1 MLSRLLFGIY
11 VFYCFEVGLFLV
23 VFPWMDFWRENALLY
38 YFPAI
43 RPLMLNS
50 FFRGA
55 VSGLGLANIILGA
68 AELVAFWSRSRM
80 AKS

>member
-1 MLSRLLFGIY
+1 MLSKLLFGIY

-23 VFPWMDFWRENALLY
+23 VFPWMDFWGQNALLY

-43 RPLMLNS
+43 RPIFLND

-55 VSGLGLANIILGA
+55 ISGLGFANLILGVSEIA
-68 AELVAFWSRSRM
+68 SVWTRSR
-80 AKS
+80 AARG